1 MAEKCL
7 KCGESVTWSGKGR
20 PPSYCS
26 VACRRA
32 AEYEIRRRVSV
43 IAELEE
49 AERDWRRNAEVEP
62 YSKAQAK
69 SFHKRAEWYADE
81 VKRHEA
87 RLKELLGASEKG
99 AHDADLP

>member
-1 MAEKCL
+1 MADKCL
-7 KCGESVTWSGKGR
+7 KCEEILTWSGKGR

-32 AEYEIRRRVSV
+32 AEYEIRRLVAA

-49 AERDWRRNAEVEP
+49 NERDWRRIGEVDP

-69 SFHKRAEWYADE
+69 DALGKAAWYADE
-81 VKRHEA
+81 IKAKEA
-87 RLKELLGASEKG
+87 RLKELLGASDKE
-99 AHDADLP
+99 AHDDVHA